1 MARNNGGDDLSNSD
15 SDGNCDDDDDNN
27 KCGII
32 KMILSMMVLVLNGVN
47 GWCDCDDNDT
57 ALIFVH

>member
-1 MARNNGGDDLSNSD
+1 MMMIIINVAS
-15 SDGNCDDDDDNN
+15 
-27 KCGII
+27 II

-47 GWCDCDDNDT
+47 GWCDGDDNDT